1 MEEGEREKESLLN
14 KIECESWE
22 MGEMIWALPVLL
34 SSAGPCQEPPVSRNH
49 VQSEGFE
56 LEDFCALEFQLV
68 HSAGS
73 GGDTVLYV
81 RH

>member
-1 MEEGEREKESLLN
+1 MEEGEGEKESLLN
-14 KIECESWE
+14 KIECESRE
-22 MGEMIWALPVLL
+22 KGEAIWALPVLL
-34 SSAGPCQEPPVSRNH
+34 SSAGPSQESPVSRNH

-56 LEDFCALEFQLV
+56 LDDFCALELQLV
-68 HSAGS
+68 HRVRS